1 LEPVIVTSLHSA
13 TLLALKSNLNVKQ
26 DKNPVVM
33 TYTKR
38 NVNESDKESLV
49 QIVIDLQS
57 KLKKK
62 NAELHLVR
70 TKLNVSRTK
79 MQKMEETVRFQRQ
92 RIIDLYPV
100 GLQTNNNQMIS

>member
-1 LEPVIVTSLHSA
+1 MA
-13 TLLALKSNLNVKQ
+13 
-26 DKNPVVM
+26 
-33 TYTKR
+33 YTKR
-38 NVNESDKESLV
+38 DVKESDKESLV
-49 QIVIDLQS
+49 QIVIDLQL

-62 NAELHLVR
+62 NAELHLAR

-100 GLQTNNNQMIS
+100 GLETNNNQMIS